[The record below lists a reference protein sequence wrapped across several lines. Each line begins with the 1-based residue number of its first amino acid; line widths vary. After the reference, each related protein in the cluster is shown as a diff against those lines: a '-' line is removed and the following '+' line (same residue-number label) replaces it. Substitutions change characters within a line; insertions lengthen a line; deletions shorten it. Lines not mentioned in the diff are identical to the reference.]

1 MTLTGQA
8 GNRIIAPM
16 ADAPA
21 PARDTR
27 SGRVGRRLVSRLLA
41 TTVLP
46 LLVLAWL
53 SWFILP
59 TVVQTGPV
67 RAGAAVLVLAAA
79 LGIAAGGWSTAT
91 LNRAG
96 GRRRRE
102 EERASRE
109 SLESLQAAVAHQ
121 AAEITRYQ
129 GQLEEARK
137 DLEVTHARL
146 KETSFKDE
154 LTGLYNRRFFFVRL
168 EEEISRYRRFGHPVA
183 VVLFDLDGFKEVNDG
198 QGHMIGDET
207 LRDIGQVL
215 TKYSRGINVVARYG
229 GDEFAILLVETSTE
243 GARLYAERIRQIIS
257 GHPYSHGMHVTASFG
272 VASLPEDDAATAEDL
287 VRIADEALYV
297 AKRGGKNQV
306 AGPRPPDPGSA

>member
-8 GNRIIAPM
+8 GNRIIPPM

-21 PARDTR
+21 RDIR
-27 SGRVGRRLVSRLLA
+27 PRLVGRRLVRRLIA
-41 TTVLP
+41 TTLVP

-59 TVVQTGPV
+59 AVIQTGAV
-67 RAGAAVLVLAAA
+67 RVGAALLVLAAA
-79 LGIAAGGWSTAT
+79 VGIAAGGWSIAT
-91 LNRAG
+91 LSRP
-96 GRRRRE
+96 GRRRHE
-102 EERASRE
+102 PGADHESAASLRAT
-109 SLESLQAAVAHQ
+109 VTHQ
-121 AAEITRYQ
+121 AAEIARYQ
-129 GQLEEARK
+129 GQLEEARTE
-137 DLEVTHARL
+137 LETTHARL

-168 EEEISRYRRFGHPVA
+168 EEEISRHRRFSHPVA

-257 GHPYSHGMHVTASFG
+257 SHPYSHGMHVTASFG
-272 VASLPEDDAATAEDL
+272 VASLPKDDAPTAEDL

-306 AGPRPPDPGSA
+306 AGARAPDPRSS